1 MIISPASRCL
11 FLRRD
16 KLITGPVLSH
26 AVCPAGTAHTGVTFR
41 IKLQRKRTFY
51 VLNTIIP
58 VVMLSLLNVLV
69 FLLPASSGEK
79 MALAVTVLLSF
90 TVYLSIISEVMPK
103 TSESISILGMKE
115 NGAAC
120 VSHSEHR
127 FQAPSSLEEGCR

>member
-1 MIISPASRCL
+1 M
-11 FLRRD
+11 
-16 KLITGPVLSH
+16 
-26 AVCPAGTAHTGVTFR
+26 TFR
-41 IKLQRKRTFY
+41 IQLQRKRTFY

-103 TSESISILGMKE
+103 TSESISILGIDSMT
-115 NGAAC
+115 AWSVC
-120 VSHSEHR
+120 VCVCVCCLLYTS
-127 FQAPSSLEEGCR
+127 PSPRD

>member
-1 MIISPASRCL
+1 MLCMANGGV
-11 FLRRD
+11 
-16 KLITGPVLSH
+16 TYLST
-26 AVCPAGTAHTGVTFR
+26 GTAHTGVTFR
-41 IKLQRKRTFY
+41 IRLHRKRTFY

-103 TSESISILGMKE
+103 TSESISILGRPIIIVVVCFT
-115 NGAAC
+115 NALN
-120 VSHSEHR
+120 VSSY
-127 FQAPSSLEEGCR
+127 FSLCFSFLFIL

>member
-1 MIISPASRCL
+1 MHISGTTDMGVKFVIEVMGKR
-11 FLRRD
+11 
-16 KLITGPVLSH
+16 VL
-26 AVCPAGTAHTGVTFR
+26 
-41 IKLQRKRTFY
+41 Y

-103 TSESISILGMKE
+103 TSESISILGEYLPVPTHAMIE
-115 NGAAC
+115 MLSFLVDSGG
-120 VSHSEHR
+120 
-127 FQAPSSLEEGCR
+127 L

>member
-1 MIISPASRCL
+1 MKYSFAWLCLLKDFYPPRLISDSRSGL
-11 FLRRD
+11 PFPL
-16 KLITGPVLSH
+16 
-26 AVCPAGTAHTGVTFR
+26 GTAHTGVTFR
-41 IKLQRKRTFY
+41 IQLQRKRTFY

-103 TSESISILGMKE
+103 TSESISILGIMR
-115 NGAAC
+115 A
-120 VSHSEHR
+120 
-127 FQAPSSLEEGCR
+127 GCGDGGGWGGRGGGWG